1 MIESGEEDKMKMK
14 RITCLILT
22 LILLLTL
29 CSCGP
34 KKEKVITND
43 PSVETPS
50 EDMGNDLEEPVL
62 PDVGEGV
69 TEEASAEETEDAS
82 GEDHSEV
89 SEETVEESKEAP
101 LSEDEPSEEEQADEN
116 VEEEL
121 PEEEQN
127 TGDEPVEGESTGE
140 EQTSENEEGDT
151 GYLDDDIVVIE
162 GVTYKGYKGPVQG
175 EIKYCEG
182 TPATENSGDYKAS
195 GDIES
200 PYNIELIVTADFGHS
215 SIYAE
220 NVGLVKDEVG
230 MEVLFRNLDII
241 TAYGGGF
248 VNSINGIESHYTFY
262 TGSERKKLDWFYFV
276 NGVLA
281 NVGVAEYVPH
291 DGDEIWWDYHNWGTT
306 MFISSVIGAYPQPFL
321 SGYNDYN
328 PGTVILYTEKYEDE
342 AAELKASLLEKGVLQ
357 IDVAEYSPEIMSS
370 EKKYYILIGAW
381 NDLSLDNELITEAN
395 RKSKFVGVHAE
406 FEDGL
411 MNATNFKG
419 KTVKSY
425 EKNAG
430 AIYSISSEWGLY
442 PVWLVTG
449 IDDVGVEM
457 AHDVL
462 INNPESIKQ
471 FYGAVVSEDGIQN
484 IPYPN

>member
-1 MIESGEEDKMKMK
+1 M
-14 RITCLILT
+14 
-22 LILLLTL
+22 
-29 CSCGP
+29 
-34 KKEKVITND
+34 
-43 PSVETPS
+43 
-50 EDMGNDLEEPVL
+50 
-62 PDVGEGV
+62 
-69 TEEASAEETEDAS
+69 
-82 GEDHSEV
+82 
-89 SEETVEESKEAP
+89 
-101 LSEDEPSEEEQADEN
+101 
-116 VEEEL
+116 
-121 PEEEQN
+121 
-127 TGDEPVEGESTGE
+127 
-140 EQTSENEEGDT
+140 
-151 GYLDDDIVVIE
+151 
-162 GVTYKGYKGPVQG
+162 
-175 EIKYCEG
+175 
-182 TPATENSGDYKAS
+182 
-195 GDIES
+195 
-200 PYNIELIVTADFGHS
+200 
-215 SIYAE
+215 
-220 NVGLVKDEVG
+220 
-230 MEVLFRNLDII
+230 
-241 TAYGGGF
+241 
-248 VNSINGIESHYTFY
+248 
-262 TGSERKKLDWFYFV
+262 
-276 NGVLA
+276 
-281 NVGVAEYVPH
+281 GVAEYVPH